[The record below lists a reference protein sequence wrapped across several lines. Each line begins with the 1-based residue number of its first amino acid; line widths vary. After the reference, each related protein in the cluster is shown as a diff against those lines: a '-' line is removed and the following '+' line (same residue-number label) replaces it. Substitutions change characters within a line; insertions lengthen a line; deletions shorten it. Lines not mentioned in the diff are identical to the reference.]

1 MTKMAF
7 NIKKSCFIKSATKPS
22 HFPDDIYPEY
32 FFAGKS
38 NAGKSS
44 LLNKICNRKNLAI
57 TSKTPGRTQLINFFL
72 INNSISF
79 VDIPGYG
86 YANTPKKII
95 ASWEDMINAY
105 LSTRKK
111 IICMFI
117 AIDIRRGIEEL
128 DKSMINLCLSHN
140 INVNI
145 VMTKSDKVSK
155 SEKTQK
161 RNKTKEHVMGFP
173 NILSVNTFSAK
184 SGDGVD
190 LILSIIENSNKN

>member
-7 NIKKSCFIKSATKPS
+7 NIKKSCFVKSATKPS

-72 INNSISF
+72 INNNISF

-161 RNKTKEHVMGFP
+161 RNKTKELVMGFP

-190 LILSIIENSNKN
+190 LILSIIENSNQN

>member
-7 NIKKSCFIKSATKPS
+7 NIKKSCFVKSATKPS

-161 RNKTKEHVMGFP
+161 RNKTKKHVMGFP

-190 LILSIIENSNKN
+190 LILSIIENSNEN

>member
-7 NIKKSCFIKSATKPS
+7 NIKKSCFVKSATKPS

-72 INNSISF
+72 INNNISF

-161 RNKTKEHVMGFP
+161 RNKTKKHVMGFP

-190 LILSIIENSNKN
+190 SILSIIENSNQN

>member
-7 NIKKSCFIKSATKPS
+7 NIKKSCFVKSATKPS

-155 SEKTQK
+155 SEKTLK

-190 LILSIIENSNKN
+190 LILSIIENSNEN

>member
-7 NIKKSCFIKSATKPS
+7 NIKKSCFVKSATKPS

-190 LILSIIENSNKN
+190 LILSIIKNSNKN

>member
-7 NIKKSCFIKSATKPS
+7 NIKKSCFVKSATKPS

-161 RNKTKEHVMGFP
+161 RNKTKKHVMGFP

-190 LILSIIENSNKN
+190 SILSIIENSNQN

>member
-7 NIKKSCFIKSATKPS
+7 NIKKSCFVKSATKPS

-72 INNSISF
+72 INNNISF

-161 RNKTKEHVMGFP
+161 RNKTKKHVMGFP

-190 LILSIIENSNKN
+190 LILSIIENSNQN

>member
-1 MTKMAF
+1 MAF
-7 NIKKSCFIKSATKPS
+7 NIKKSCFVKSATKPS

-161 RNKTKEHVMGFP
+161 RNKTKKHVMGFP

-190 LILSIIENSNKN
+190 SILSIIENSNQN

>member
-7 NIKKSCFIKSATKPS
+7 NIKKSCFVKSATKPS
-22 HFPDDIYPEY
+22 HFPDDIYTEY

-190 LILSIIENSNKN
+190 LILSIIENSNEN

>member
-7 NIKKSCFIKSATKPS
+7 NIKKSCFVKSATKPS

-161 RNKTKEHVMGFP
+161 RNKTKKHVMGFP

-190 LILSIIENSNKN
+190 LILSIIENSNQN

>member
-7 NIKKSCFIKSATKPS
+7 NIKKSCFVKSATKPS

-161 RNKTKEHVMGFP
+161 RNKTKEHVKGFP

-190 LILSIIENSNKN
+190 LILSIIENSNEN

>member
-1 MTKMAF
+1 MAF
-7 NIKKSCFIKSATKPS
+7 NIKKSCFVKSATKPS

-72 INNSISF
+72 INNNISF

-128 DKSMINLCLSHN
+128 DKSMINLCLIHN

-155 SEKTQK
+155 REKTQK
-161 RNKTKEHVMGFP
+161 RNKTKELVMGFP

-190 LILSIIENSNKN
+190 LIISIIENSNNN

>member
-7 NIKKSCFIKSATKPS
+7 NIKKSCFVKSATKPS

-111 IICMFI
+111 IIWARKSDRIKNEIDYDNAKLKEIKELSEKVKRDKKSSNEKVAMFDKLNKFDKYDSLTYNMYHYI
-117 AIDIRRGIEEL
+117 KSLGIKVEVIRN
-128 DKSMINLCLSHN
+128 DN
-140 INVNI
+140 IN
-145 VMTKSDKVSK
+145 SK
-155 SEKTQK
+155 E
-161 RNKTKEHVMGFP
+161 
-173 NILSVNTFSAK
+173 
-184 SGDGVD
+184 
-190 LILSIIENSNKN
+190 

>member
-7 NIKKSCFIKSATKPS
+7 NIKKSCFVKSATKPS

-32 FFAGKS
+32 FYAGKS

-190 LILSIIENSNKN
+190 LILSIIENSNEN

>member
-1 MTKMAF
+1 MTF
-7 NIKKSCFIKSATKPS
+7 NIKKSYFVKSATKPS

-72 INNSISF
+72 INNSVSF

-86 YANTPKKII
+86 FANTPKKIT
-95 ASWEDMINAY
+95 ASWEGMISSY

-128 DKSMINLCLSHN
+128 DKSMINLCISHN

-155 SEKTQK
+155 SEKNQK
-161 RNKTKEHVMGFP
+161 KNKAKEFAKDFP

-184 SGDGVD
+184 NGDGID
-190 LILSIIENSNKN
+190 LILSIIENSSDH

>member
-7 NIKKSCFIKSATKPS
+7 NIKKSCFVKSATKPS

-190 LILSIIENSNKN
+190 LILSIIENSNQN

>member
-1 MTKMAF
+1 MAF
-7 NIKKSCFIKSATKPS
+7 NIKKSCFVKSATKPS

-161 RNKTKEHVMGFP
+161 RNKTKKHVMGFP

-190 LILSIIENSNKN
+190 LILSIIENSNQN

>member
-7 NIKKSCFIKSATKPS
+7 NIKKSCFVKSATKPS

-161 RNKTKEHVMGFP
+161 RNKTKEHVMSFP

-190 LILSIIENSNKN
+190 LILSIIENSNEN

>member
-7 NIKKSCFIKSATKPS
+7 NIKKSCFVKSATKPS

-117 AIDIRRGIEEL
+117 AIDMRRGIEEL

-161 RNKTKEHVMGFP
+161 RNKTKEHVMSFP

-190 LILSIIENSNKN
+190 LILSIIENSNEN